1 MALSALLLV
10 WGIVAN
16 PFPGAEWAI
25 FALAYLPVG
34 LPVLKEALEEM
45 ARGDVFNEFT
55 LMAVA
60 TICAFVIGEYP
71 EAVAVM
77 LFYGVGEYFQDRA
90 VGRARR
96 DIQALVNL
104 RPDTATVIG
113 SEGERTTKKADEV
126 AVGDE
131 IEALPGERLPLD
143 GTLLTPHASFD
154 TAALTGEAEP
164 RAYAEGNEV
173 QAGMIVIGKPVRIR
187 VVRPAAESA
196 LQRILN
202 LVQDA
207 AARKSHTE
215 LFIRRFARIY
225 TPVVMLLAVAIALVP
240 PLALGGGWAAWLY
253 RACVFLVISCPCA
266 LVVSVPL
273 AYFRGIGVA
282 SAKGILFKGG
292 SSLDAAARVTQ
303 VVFDKTGTLTT
314 GRFAV
319 ESVRPQQP
327 FSPDELL
334 ALIAAAESGSTH
346 PIARAVAERTNNLA
360 VPTATDVEEMPG
372 LGLRAIIGGRTVLA
386 GNSRLL
392 REAGIDTA
400 ELTGDEAYTMIY
412 CAVDGRYAG
421 AIALADQP
429 REGAAE
435 AVEQLHRTGVRSVA
449 VLSGDR
455 RAVVERMAQRLG
467 IDAWHADLM
476 PEGKVERLKEIKL
489 AAEGNVA
496 FVGDGVNDAPALA
509 LSDVGFA
516 MGGAGSDAAVETAD
530 AVIPQDNPQRVAD
543 AIRIGRAT
551 RRLVRANI
559 TLALG
564 VKAAV
569 MLAGSLGMAS
579 LWAAVVADTGVAL
592 LCVAN
597 TYFIRKP

>member
-34 LPVLKEALEEM
+34 LPVLKEAAEEM

-104 RPDTATVIG
+104 RPDTATVVG
-113 SEGERTTKKADEV
+113 PEGERMTKKADEV

-225 TPVVMLLAVAIALVP
+225 TPVVMLLAVAIAIVP

-282 SAKGILFKGG
+282 SANGILFKGG
-292 SSLDAAARVTQ
+292 SSLDAAARVSH

-346 PIARAVAERTNNLA
+346 PIARAVAERTNSLA

-489 AAEGNVA
+489 AADGNVA

-569 MLAGSLGMAS
+569 MLAGALGMAG

-597 TYFIRKP
+597 TYFIRKT